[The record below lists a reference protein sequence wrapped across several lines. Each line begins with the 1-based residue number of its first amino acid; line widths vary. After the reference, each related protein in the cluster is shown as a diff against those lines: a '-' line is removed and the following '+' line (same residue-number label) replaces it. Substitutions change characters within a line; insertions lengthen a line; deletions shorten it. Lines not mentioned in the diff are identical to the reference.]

1 MFFILLAFATSNF
14 NTLKIPM
21 GVSYANLSKVCLKAP
36 LE

>member
-1 MFFILLAFATSNF
+1 MFFILLAFTTINF

-21 GVSYANLSKVCLKAP
+21 GVSYVNLSKVYLKAP